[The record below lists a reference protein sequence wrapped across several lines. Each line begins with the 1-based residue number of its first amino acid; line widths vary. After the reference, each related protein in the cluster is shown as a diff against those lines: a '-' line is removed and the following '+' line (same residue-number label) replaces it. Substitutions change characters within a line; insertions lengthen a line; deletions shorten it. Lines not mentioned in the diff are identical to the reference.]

1 MNYTYWILMLA
12 LLYFSIG
19 ALVVLFRRNALVML
33 MGLELMLNSANF
45 ALITVGNVVDSLEGQ
60 VFALVILAIAAAE
73 VALGLAIVINL
84 YRLKG
89 TANIDEFNS
98 LRSD

>member
-1 MNYTYWILMLA
+1 MNYTYWILILS
-12 LLYFSIG
+12 LIYFFIG
-19 ALVVLFRRNALVML
+19 TLTVLFRRNALIML

-45 ALITVGNVVDSLEGQ
+45 TLITVGNIVDSLEGQ

-89 TANIDEFNS
+89 TASIDEFNKLKS
-98 LRSD
+98 E

>member
-84 YRLKG
+84 YRLRG
-89 TANIDEFNS
+89 SANIDEFNS
-98 LRSD
+98 LKSD

>member
-1 MNYTYWILMLA
+1 MNYTYWILILS
-12 LLYFSIG
+12 LIYFFIG
-19 ALVVLFRRNALVML
+19 ALTVLFRRNALIML

-89 TANIDEFNS
+89 TANIDEFNK
-98 LRSD
+98 LRSE

>member
-19 ALVVLFRRNALVML
+19 ALVVLFRRNALIML

-84 YRLKG
+84 YRLRG
-89 TANIDEFNS
+89 SANIDEFNS
-98 LRSD
+98 LKSD

>member
-19 ALVVLFRRNALVML
+19 ALVVLFRRNTLIML

-45 ALITVGNVVDSLEGQ
+45 ALITVGNVVGSLEGQ

-89 TANIDEFNS
+89 SANIDEFNS
-98 LRSD
+98 LKSD

>member
-19 ALVVLFRRNALVML
+19 ALVVLFRRNALIML

>member
-19 ALVVLFRRNALVML
+19 ALVVLFRRNALIML

-45 ALITVGNVVDSLEGQ
+45 ALITVGNVVESLEGQ

-89 TANIDEFNS
+89 SANIDEFNS
-98 LRSD
+98 LKSD

>member
-1 MNYTYWILMLA
+1 MNYTYWILILS
-12 LLYFSIG
+12 LIYFFIG
-19 ALVVLFRRNALVML
+19 TLTVLFRRNALIML

-89 TANIDEFNS
+89 TADIDEFNK
-98 LRSD
+98 LRSE

>member
-19 ALVVLFRRNALVML
+19 ALVVLFRRNTLIML

-89 TANIDEFNS
+89 SANIDEFNS
-98 LRSD
+98 LKSD

>member
-1 MNYTYWILMLA
+1 MNYTYWILILSIT
-12 LLYFSIG
+12 YFFIG
-19 ALVVLFRRNALVML
+19 TLTVLFRRNALIML

-45 ALITVGNVVDSLEGQ
+45 ALITVGNIVNSLEGQ

-89 TANIDEFNS
+89 TANIDEFNN
-98 LRSD
+98 LRSE

>member
-19 ALVVLFRRNALVML
+19 ALVVLFRRNALIML

-60 VFALVILAIAAAE
+60 VFSLVILAIAAAE

-84 YRLKG
+84 YRLRG
-89 TANIDEFNS
+89 SANIDEFNS
-98 LRSD
+98 LKSD

>member
-19 ALVVLFRRNALVML
+19 ALAVLFRRNALIML

-45 ALITVGNVVDSLEGQ
+45 ALITVGNVVGSLEGQ

>member
-45 ALITVGNVVDSLEGQ
+45 ALITVGNVVGSLEGQ

-98 LRSD
+98 LKSD